1 LAAVLRGSSPVL
13 HPAINHAFKQAAAHA
28 AFLDPNKYHDAGHID
43 ELWQDLLI
51 TLTSL
56 NASGMVDL
64 KLDLG
69 GLREAHANVK
79 WTAADIHEGH
89 IDHALTDYQHYQA
102 QVSLSRLF
110 SCTDRQ

>member
-1 LAAVLRGSSPVL
+1 
-13 HPAINHAFKQAAAHA
+13 
-28 AFLDPNKYHDAGHID
+28 
-43 ELWQDLLI
+43 
-51 TLTSL
+51 
-56 NASGMVDL
+56 MVDL

-102 QVSLSRLF
+102 QVSLSRLLSF
-110 SCTDRQ
+110 TDKQ